1 MRVGN
6 LGSRAGC
13 LGVVWLV
20 ESHGKKRVKFDSVV
34 KLMGAI
40 AATLSCKVIIFRQRK
55 GCVHWG
61 R

>member
-1 MRVGN
+1 MG
-6 LGSRAGC
+6 
-13 LGVVWLV
+13 
-20 ESHGKKRVKFDSVV
+20 KRVKFDSVV

-55 GCVHWG
+55 GCVYWG